1 MTFRY
6 RSVLAATAL
15 ALANAIAAHADP
27 APFDLA
33 GPTLD
38 VKVTRGSQTLPIS
51 QVPNL
56 ATGDRIA
63 IKADFPATQSAHYL
77 LVAAFLRGATNPPP
91 KDWFFNCETWTS
103 KCAHG
108 LNITVP
114 QEAQQV
120 LLFLAPETSG
130 DFRTLVSSVRGK
142 PGAFVRTS
150 QDLNQATLDRSRLE
164 KYLVS
169 VRALNGADPAKM
181 KAAAP
186 LLARSLAIKVD
197 EKCLDKIP
205 ELQAPCLMQGQGA
218 LILNDGH
225 STSIVEALT
234 SGPASDLAMEASF
247 TPQLS
252 YGYYSPYIASVL
264 DIAKI
269 FDSFR
274 TAQYQY
280 IPALGSPVG
289 DTLNLTLNTPPSFH
303 NPKSVLVTALPAIE
317 QQQLPPLHAVDPKE
331 IYCARKSSLVLPVEG
346 APLVFSTGYAHDVTL
361 SFTGKDGTTIDLPV
375 RADAEQGGFVVDT
388 TALGKVAL
396 GDSIHGSLHGYW
408 GFDTYQGPSF
418 QLVNAHTQSWSVDAK
433 DDGTL
438 IVGREGTIH
447 LQATS
452 TSCVDNIMLRDPAG
466 KELTAEWKAVKP
478 NEVEIKLPLQ
488 EAKPGALTLL
498 VKQYG
503 AGDPQPVA
511 VHAFSE
517 AGHLDSFSIHAGDAQ
532 GVLKGT
538 RLDEVA
544 SLDMKGVQFL
554 PGTLTTH
561 QGGDELTMLA
571 QDTAAATALKPG
583 DVASAKATLKDGRVL
598 SLSTL
603 VAAARPSVRLLGKS
617 VEPSS
622 SSDESNI
629 KLNNQDELPQDA
641 RLTFSV
647 RTVAPASFA
656 FDEKIEVATVDES
669 YSSTLTLSNGGVTLE
684 NSKVAVARLD
694 PAKAF
699 GPSAFG
705 PLQFRVIVNGVPG
718 DWQRLATLVRLPVLK
733 EIKCPATV
741 DLACKLSGSNLFLV
755 DSVSSDPKF
764 THPVEVPDGFPGYSM
779 PVPHPMD
786 GNLYVKLRDD
796 PTVVNLTA
804 LGAQQLPP
812 TVDEAARAPERH
824 AAHSEPEPAPP
835 VPPSQAGT
843 KAAVLSSS
851 SNTESAS
858 PAPQPAAPPPT
869 GSVQQAIS
877 PAAVVQ
883 PAPMM
888 AAQAPVGTMA
898 VQPTSTIGPQG
909 APGMAAQGAAV
920 GQASS
925 AAVPPST
932 AGAAGAAQATSASQ
946 SSPAADPRLEPTS
959 QQSAAAAP
967 ATSPHDSAVPSQKPA
982 G

>member
-6 RSVLAATAL
+6 RSVLAATVFT
-15 ALANAIAAHADP
+15 LANAIVTAHADP

-51 QVPNL
+51 EVPNL
-56 ATGDRIA
+56 ATGDQLS
-63 IKADFPATQSAHYL
+63 IKADFPASQSAHYL

-91 KDWFFNCETWTS
+91 KEWFSNCETWS
-103 KCAHG
+103 PKCAKG

-120 LLFLAPETSG
+120 LLFLAPATGG
-130 DFRTLVSSVRGK
+130 DFRTLVNAVRGR

-150 QDLNQATLDRSRLE
+150 QDLNQASLDRSRLE
-164 KYLVS
+164 QYLTA
-169 VRALNGADPAKM
+169 VRGLNAADPTKLR
-181 KAAAP
+181 AATP

-205 ELQAPCLMQGQGA
+205 ELQAPCLMQGQAA

-234 SGPASDLAMEASF
+234 TGPASDLAMEASF

-280 IPALGSPVG
+280 IPALGSPRG
-289 DTLNLTLNTPPSFH
+289 DTLALTLNTPPSFH
-303 NPKSVLVTALPAIE
+303 NPKSVLVAALPAVE

-331 IYCARKSSLVLPVEG
+331 IYCARKTSLVLPVEG
-346 APLVFSTGYAHDVTL
+346 APLVFSTGYAHDVKL
-361 SFTGKDGTTIDLPV
+361 SLAGKDGTSIELPA

-388 TALGKVAL
+388 TALGKASL
-396 GDSIHGSLHGYW
+396 GDSVHGSLHGYW
-408 GFDTYQGPSF
+408 GFEVYSGPTF
-418 QLVNAHTQSWSVDAK
+418 QLMNAHAQAWAVDTK
-433 DDGTL
+433 DDGAL

-447 LQATS
+447 LQSAS
-452 TSCVDNIMLRDPAG
+452 VSCVDNIMLKDPGG
-466 KELTAEWKAVKP
+466 KELTAEWRTVKP

-503 AGDPQPVA
+503 ASDPQSVA

-517 AGHLDSFSIHAGDAQ
+517 AGHLDSFAIHAGDAQ

-544 SLDMKGVQFL
+544 SLEMKGIQFL
-554 PGTLTTH
+554 PGILTT
-561 QGGDELTMLA
+561 QKGGDELTMLA
-571 QDTAAATALKPG
+571 QDAAAANALKQG
-583 DVASAKATLKDGRVL
+583 DIAGAKATLKDGRVL
-598 SLSTL
+598 ALSTL

-617 VEPSS
+617 VELSS
-622 SSDESNI
+622 ASNDSNI
-629 KLNNQDELPQDA
+629 QLGNQDQVPQDA

-656 FDEKIEVATVDES
+656 FDEKIEVATLDES
-669 YSSTLTLSNGGVTLE
+669 YSSVLTLSNGGVTLE

-699 GPSAFG
+699 GSSAFG
-705 PLQFRVIVNGVPG
+705 PLQFRVVLNGVPG
-718 DWQRLATLVRLPVLK
+718 DWQRLATLVRLPVLR
-733 EIKCPATV
+733 ELKCPATA
-741 DLACKLSGSNLFLV
+741 DLACKLSGANLFLV

-764 THPVEVPDGFPGYSM
+764 SHPVQVPDGFPGYSM
-779 PVPHPMD
+779 PVPHPTD

-804 LGAQQLPP
+804 LGAQQLPASTDE
-812 TVDEAARAPERH
+812 TVRAPERH
-824 AAHSEPEPAPP
+824 AAHSEPEPAPAP
-835 VPPSQAGT
+835 VPEGT
-843 KAAVLSSS
+843 KSTVLSSS
-851 SNTESAS
+851 GPKDNT
-858 PAPQPAAPPPT
+858 PPPPPPAAPPT
-869 GSVQQAIS
+869 GAAQVTAAPAIVATGVQQE
-877 PAAVVQ
+877 AA
-883 PAPMM
+883 AS
-888 AAQAPVGTMA
+888 APVGSGAAAGKEPQSA
-898 VQPTSTIGPQG
+898 VATSVSAGSSALPATQQEPAGKPAPAAPQG
-909 APGMAAQGAAV
+909 SGAHPAPAAGQRPAPDQVPAAQRTGAADQ
-920 GQASS
+920 GQ
-925 AAVPPST
+925 
-932 AGAAGAAQATSASQ
+932 Q
-946 SSPAADPRLEPTS
+946 
-959 QQSAAAAP
+959 
-967 ATSPHDSAVPSQKPA
+967 PA

>member
-27 APFDLA
+27 AAPFDLV

-38 VKVTRGSQTLPIS
+38 IKVTRGSETLPIS

-56 ATGDRIA
+56 AKGDHLS

-91 KDWFFNCETWTS
+91 KDWFFNCETWTK
-103 KCAHG
+103 KCKDG
-108 LNITVP
+108 LSLTIP
-114 QEAQQV
+114 DEAQQV
-120 LLFLAPETSG
+120 LLFLAPETGG
-130 DFRTLVSSVRGK
+130 DFRTLVSAVRGR

-169 VRALNGADPAKM
+169 VRAMNAADPAKL
-181 KAAAP
+181 KEAAP

-234 SGPASDLAMEASF
+234 AGPASDLAMEASF

-303 NPKSVLVTALPAIE
+303 NPKSVLVTALPAVE

-331 IYCARKSSLVLPVEG
+331 FYCARKTKLILPVEG
-346 APLVFSTGYAHDVTL
+346 APLVFSTGYAHDVKLTL
-361 SFTGKDGTTIDLPV
+361 SGKDGTSIDLPV

-388 TALGKVAL
+388 TALGKAAL
-396 GDSIHGSLHGYW
+396 GDSIHGKLHGYW
-408 GFDTYQGPSF
+408 GFDPYDGPSF
-418 QLVNAHTQSWSVDAK
+418 NLVNAHAQTWAVDTK
-433 DDGTL
+433 DSTL
-438 IVGREGTIH
+438 IVGREATIH
-447 LQATS
+447 LQAAS
-452 TSCVDNIMLRDPAG
+452 ASCVDNIMLRDPAG

-503 AGDPQPVA
+503 AGDAESVA

-517 AGHLDSFSIHAGDAQ
+517 AGHLDSFSIHAGDSQ

-544 SLDMKGVQFL
+544 GLDMKGVQFL
-554 PGTLTTH
+554 PGELTTH

-571 QDTAAATALKPG
+571 QDTTAAAAFKSG

-598 SLSTL
+598 ALSTL
-603 VAAARPSVRLLGKS
+603 VAAPRPSVKLLGKS

-622 SSDESNI
+622 SSNDSNI
-629 KLNNQDELPQDA
+629 QLNNQDELPQDA
-641 RLTFSV
+641 RLTFSL
-647 RTVAPASFA
+647 RTIAPASFA

-669 YSSTLTLSNGGVTLE
+669 FSYTLTMSNGGVTLE
-684 NSKVAVARLD
+684 TSKVAVARLD

-718 DWQRLATLVRLPVLK
+718 DWQRLATLVRLPLLK
-733 EIKCPATV
+733 ELKCPATAE
-741 DLACKLSGSNLFLV
+741 LACKLTGSNLFLV

-764 THPVEVPDGFPGYSM
+764 THPVQVPDGFPGYSM
-779 PVPHPMD
+779 PVPHPTD
-786 GNLYVKLRDD
+786 GNLYVRLRDD
-796 PTVVNLTA
+796 PTVINLTT

-812 TVDEAARAPERH
+812 TVNETARADERH
-824 AAHSEPEPAPP
+824 AAHSDPEPAPAVATP
-835 VPPSQAGT
+835 QGAT
-843 KAAVLSSS
+843 KSTVLSSS
-851 SNTESAS
+851 GSSNETQ
-858 PAPQPAAPPPT
+858 PPPPPPAAPPT
-869 GSVQQAIS
+869 GAVQQAVT
-877 PAAVVQ
+877 PVTAG
-883 PAPMM
+883 PAPSM
-888 AAQAPVGTMA
+888 AA
-898 VQPTSTIGPQG
+898 
-909 APGMAAQGAAV
+909 MAAKAPAKETEQANSASTASSV
-920 GQASS
+920 GQAASS
-925 AAVPPST
+925 T
-932 AGAAGAAQATSASQ
+932 GM
-946 SSPAADPRLEPTS
+946 
-959 QQSAAAAP
+959 AAAAP
-967 ATSPHDSAVPSQKPA
+967 ATAQPTSAAAAAQGAPTQQAPDGGGQPAAAAPPA
-982 G
+982 GPALSATSTGR

>member
-15 ALANAIAAHADP
+15 ALANAISAHADP
-27 APFDLA
+27 AGPFDLV

-51 QVPNL
+51 EVPNL
-56 ATGDRIA
+56 ATGDHLA

-91 KDWFFNCETWTS
+91 KEWFFNCETWTS
-103 KCAHG
+103 KCSKG
-108 LNITVP
+108 LSITVP
-114 QEAQQV
+114 DEAQQV
-120 LLFLAPETSG
+120 LLFLAPETGG
-130 DFRTLVSSVRGK
+130 DFRTLVNAVRGR

-169 VRALNGADPAKM
+169 VRALNAADPAKL
-181 KAAAP
+181 KLAAP

-197 EKCLDKIP
+197 EKCLDRIP

-234 SGPASDLAMEASF
+234 TGPASDLAMEASF

-289 DTLNLTLNTPPSFH
+289 DTLALTLNTPPSFH

-331 IYCARKSSLVLPVEG
+331 IYCARKSSLILPVEG
-346 APLVFSTGYAHDVTL
+346 APLVFSTGYAHDVKLTL
-361 SFTGKDGTTIDLPV
+361 SGKDGASVDLPV
-375 RADAEQGGFVVDT
+375 RADAQQGGFIVDT
-388 TALGKVAL
+388 TALGKAAL
-396 GDSIHGSLHGYW
+396 GDSIHGSLHGFW
-408 GFDTYQGPSF
+408 GFDPYQGPSF
-418 QLVNAHTQSWSVDAK
+418 QLVNAHAQTWAVDTK

-447 LQATS
+447 LQASS

-503 AGDPQPVA
+503 AGDPESVA

-517 AGHLDSFSIHAGDAQ
+517 AGHLDSFSIHAGDTQ
-532 GVLKGT
+532 GVLKGS

-544 SLDMKGVQFL
+544 AVDMKGVQFL
-554 PGTLTTH
+554 PGTLTT
-561 QGGDELTMLA
+561 QKGGDELTMVA
-571 QDTAAATALKPG
+571 QDTAVAAALKSG
-583 DVASAKATLKDGRVL
+583 DVGNAKATLKDGRVL
-598 SLSTL
+598 TLSTL
-603 VAAARPSVRLLGKS
+603 VATPRPSVKLLGKS

-622 SSDESNI
+622 SSNDSNI
-629 KLNNQDELPQDA
+629 QLNNQDELPQDA

-647 RTVAPASFA
+647 RTVSPASFA

-669 YSSTLTLSNGGVTLE
+669 YSATLTLSNGGVTLE

-699 GPSAFG
+699 GSSAFG
-705 PLQFRVIVNGVPG
+705 PLQFRVISNGVPG
-718 DWQRLATLVRLPVLK
+718 DWQRLATLVRLPTLK
-733 EIKCPATV
+733 DLKCPATA

-764 THPVEVPDGFPGYSM
+764 AHPVQVPDGFPGYSM

-786 GNLYVKLRDD
+786 GNLYVRLRDD
-796 PTVVNLTA
+796 PTVVNLTT
-804 LGAQQLPP
+804 LGAQQLAP
-812 TVDEAARAPERH
+812 TVEETARAVERH
-824 AAHSEPEPAPP
+824 AAHAEPEPAPA
-835 VPPSQAGT
+835 VPPSQGGT
-843 KAAVLSSS
+843 KSTVLSSS
-851 SNTESAS
+851 SSGE
-858 PAPQPAAPPPT
+858 APSAPPPPVTPPT
-869 GSVQQAIS
+869 GAVQQATAPVVTAQPT
-877 PAAVVQ
+877 PAI
-883 PAPMM
+883 
-888 AAQAPVGTMA
+888 AAQAPA
-898 VQPTSTIGPQG
+898 
-909 APGMAAQGAAV
+909 APKVVPAAV
-920 GQASS
+920 AEQ
-925 AAVPPST
+925 AAVAGQDVTSSPST
-932 AGAAGAAQATSASQ
+932 AGQ
-946 SSPAADPRLEPTS
+946 
-959 QQSAAAAP
+959 AAP
-967 ATSPHDSAVPSQKPA
+967 AAAQPPVSQQPTPAAPSTSTHGAAVSNASQRPA

>member
-6 RSVLAATAL
+6 SSVLAATAL

-38 VKVTRGSQTLPIS
+38 VKVTRGAQTLPIS

-56 ATGDRIA
+56 ATGDRLA

-103 KCAHG
+103 KCARG

-120 LLFLAPETSG
+120 LLFLAPETGG
-130 DFRTLVSSVRGK
+130 DFRTLMSSVRGR

-150 QDLNQATLDRSRLE
+150 QDLNQAALDRSRLE

-169 VRALNGADPAKM
+169 VRALNGADPAKL
-181 KAAAP
+181 KVAAP

-388 TALGKVAL
+388 TALGKAAL
-396 GDSIHGSLHGYW
+396 GDSIRGSLHGYW

-418 QLVNAHTQSWSVDAK
+418 QLVNAHAQSWSVDTK

-488 EAKPGALTLL
+488 EAQPGALTLL

-503 AGDPQPVA
+503 AADPQPVA

-544 SLDMKGVQFL
+544 ALDLKGVQFL
-554 PGTLTTH
+554 PDTLTVH

-571 QDTAAATALKPG
+571 QDAAAAALKPG
-583 DVASAKATLKDGRVL
+583 DMVSAKATLKDGRVL

-603 VAAARPSVRLLGKS
+603 VATARPSVRLLGKS
-617 VEPSS
+617 VQSSS

-629 KLNNQDELPQDA
+629 QLNNQDELPQDA

-647 RTVAPASFA
+647 RAVAPASFA

-669 YSSTLTLSNGGVTLE
+669 YSATLTLSNGGVTLE

-705 PLQFRVIVNGVPG
+705 PLQFRAIVNGVPG
-718 DWQRLATLVRLPVLK
+718 DWQRVATLVRLPVLK
-733 EIKCPATV
+733 EIKCPATA

-764 THPVEVPDGFPGYSM
+764 THPVQVPDGFPGYSM
-779 PVPHPMD
+779 PVPHPLD

-796 PTVVNLTA
+796 PTVVNLTT

-835 VPPSQAGT
+835 VPAT
-843 KAAVLSSS
+843 A
-851 SNTESAS
+851 
-858 PAPQPAAPPPT
+858 
-869 GSVQQAIS
+869 
-877 PAAVVQ
+877 
-883 PAPMM
+883 
-888 AAQAPVGTMA
+888 
-898 VQPTSTIGPQG
+898 QPTSAT
-909 APGMAAQGAAV
+909 AAQGAPAAASA
-920 GQASS
+920 GQ
-925 AAVPPST
+925 PN
-932 AGAAGAAQATSASQ
+932 
-946 SSPAADPRLEPTS
+946 PAADAHVEPTS
-959 QQSAAAAP
+959 QQPAQAAP
-967 ATSPHDSAVPSQKPA
+967 VTSASGPDVPTVKPA